1 MQNREEMEISL
12 RILALLEKIKTQ
24 DRELIEA
31 TDGLAGRQVPEPY
44 LIWDILGSNEFD
56 NKQTEDGSV
65 HVVQHELMV
74 NVSKSRPTGSEND
87 SIHKVWT
94 GHRLG
99 FVPKRI
105 KTRRKKPRKW
115 VPQPEPG
122 QPLLQ
127 AQGDAK
133 PSHPKASTA
142 KDRQLDSDQVQK
154 RHERKEK
161 AGIDG
166 EDADEE
172 ESDDAEMNE
181 QEQANDR
188 GQPDE
193 MPVQPSPGEDEA
205 SDHEYEH
212 DLAAADNFGAGAAGE
227 DLREQMAQAEI
238 AGRMGGTGPQISV
251 GDLGSRGEGEG

>member
-1 MQNREEMEISL
+1 MAMLTIAEGLMHTIANCDNSKTILRYLLTCEPPSYTCGRYWDWIEPHIIEHIQSCSDNVHIMQNREEMEISL

-31 TDGLAGRQVPEPY
+31 TDGLAGRQIPEPY

-65 HVVQHELMV
+65 HVVQHELIV
-74 NVSKSRPTGSEND
+74 NVSKSRPTGSGND

-115 VPQPEPG
+115 ALQPAPG

-133 PSHPKASTA
+133 PSRPKASTA
-142 KDRQLDSDQVQK
+142 KDRQLDSDQVRK
-154 RHERKEK
+154 RHERREK
-161 AGIDG
+161 AGLDG

-172 ESDDAEMNE
+172 ESDDAAMNE
-181 QEQANDR
+181 QEQEREQANDR

-193 MPVQPSPGEDEA
+193 MPV
-205 SDHEYEH
+205 
-212 DLAAADNFGAGAAGE
+212 
-227 DLREQMAQAEI
+227 
-238 AGRMGGTGPQISV
+238 
-251 GDLGSRGEGEG
+251 